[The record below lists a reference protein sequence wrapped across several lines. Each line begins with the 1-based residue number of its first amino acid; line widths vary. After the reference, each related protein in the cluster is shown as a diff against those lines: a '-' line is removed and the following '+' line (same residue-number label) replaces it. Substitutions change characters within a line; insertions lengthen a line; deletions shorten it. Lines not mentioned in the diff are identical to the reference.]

1 MNEYPSL
8 ETATS
13 GSIRF
18 NTDSS
23 KLEIYNG
30 EAWFEIDATSPQ
42 QQTGGTRGLFGG
54 GETPSLT
61 DRIDFINVDT
71 TGNATDFGDIS
82 FSRRN
87 LKSTSDRTR
96 LIFTG
101 GYTSGPAVVYNTLE
115 FVTMASTG
123 NTADFGDLTQ
133 ARSRHSGFA
142 SSTRGFAAGGMSSPS
157 PTTPSEVIDYVTIQS
172 TGNSVDFGN
181 MTSARLGPSGAQSPT
196 RGLMFGGKDSET
208 RNIIEYITMSSTG
221 NTADFGDLSQDS
233 AQGTAGSNAIRA
245 VAGSGYISPGTS
257 TTLMQFVTIATLGNA
272 LDFGDLAQNHI
283 ECGEGACSPTR
294 IVIPGSFSSN
304 NNPSNKIEYHEIMTT
319 GDFIDFGDLTTNNNG
334 TSGGSNGHGGL
345 G

>member
-1 MNEYPSL
+1 MIEQRPL
-8 ETATS
+8 QPTPVGAL
-13 GSIRF
+13 RF
-18 NTDSS
+18 NTDNAR
-23 KLEIYNG
+23 LEYFDGNVYQTIPTDSP
-30 EAWFEIDATSPQ
+30 EIN
-42 QQTGGTRGLFGG
+42 TGGTRGIFGG

-61 DRIDFINVDT
+61 DRIDFINVDS
-71 TGNATDFGDIS
+71 TGNAADFGDLS
-82 FSRRN
+82 FNRRN

-157 PTTPSEVIDYVTIQS
+157 PTTMSEVIDFVTIQS
-172 TGNSVDFGN
+172 TGNAVDFGN

-221 NTADFGDLSQDS
+221 NAADFGDLSNDS
-233 AQGTAGSNAIRA
+233 SQGTAGSNAVRA
-245 VAGSGYISPGTS
+245 IAGSGYISPGTS
-257 TTLMQFVTIATLGNA
+257 TTLMQFVTIANLGNA
-272 LDFGDLAQNHI
+272 VDFGNLAQNHI

-304 NNPSNKIEYHEIMTT
+304 NNPSNTIEYAQIMTT
-319 GDFIDFGDLTTNNNG
+319 GNFIDFGDLTLTNNG